1 MDAEGSGD
9 VPDRFSLLQQPS
21 GELELLVVH
30 LLWPSKADAA
40 LARVG
45 AASTGAL
52 TDEVAFELSDAG
64 EDGHDHL
71 AGVRGGVGPGFGD
84 GLKPGAGLAD
94 CFDDLEQVAGGA
106 SQPVELPYS
115 DDISVAELIE
125 HSVQLRPVAVGSG
138 DLFPKDFPASGLLEG
153 IELKS
158 QPLILG

>member
-52 TDEVAFELSDAG
+52 TDA
-64 EDGHDHL
+64 DGKTINFYME
-71 AGVRGGVGPGFGD
+71 P
-84 GLKPGAGLAD
+84 
-94 CFDDLEQVAGGA
+94 Q
-106 SQPVELPYS
+106 YS
-115 DDISVAELIE
+115 VW
-125 HSVQLRPVAVGSG
+125 R
-138 DLFPKDFPASGLLEG
+138 SGLGAPGWQLFTG
-153 IELKS
+153 VNFQFPVHFQFGS
-158 QPLILG
+158 RQTR